1 MDPGQDVVTATVD
14 SLPIKLS
21 AALPFAAAL
30 VFLLISPL
38 LVAKVKRILSGQI
51 ALDSARFGV
60 TPDTQVPAHLKP
72 ECIDD
77 YVEYVSD
84 AVQILPLTLLPVSGT
99 LLAIASRIPTLASV
113 AILAMVTIG
122 AIAAEA
128 WILAST
134 TPDYLSKKKF
144 GYSVAT
150 AIGGFVNLVGLVI
163 VLVYG

>member
-1 MDPGQDVVTATVD
+1 MDPGPDVVTAAEAA
-14 SLPIKLS
+14 LPIKLA
-21 AALPFAAAL
+21 AALPFGAAL

-51 ALDSARFGV
+51 ALDSARLGV
-60 TPDTQVPAHLKP
+60 TPNTPVPAHLKP
-72 ECIDD
+72 ESIED

-113 AILAMVTIG
+113 AILALATIG

-128 WILAST
+128 WILSKT
-134 TPDYLSKKKF
+134 TPDYVSKKKF

-150 AIGGFVNLVGLVI
+150 VIGGFVNLAGLVI